1 MAIRMGLEPT
11 TSAVTGRRSNQL
23 NYRTVSPG
31 RDCALGYD
39 STSARVLQYLLRKNT
54 NNFYAG
60 AGCADNSAINGAIY
74 TKGRK
79 VLTNIVLR
87 SVIVYLLLL
96 VSLRFMGKRQI
107 GEMQMTEFIT
117 MIMLSE
123 LAILPV
129 TDVDIPLLQG
139 VIPLAVISSAEV
151 IFAFFESRSAKFL
164 RFMSGNPVELMSGGA
179 YNEKNLKRTRV
190 AREDVEAQIR
200 ISGYAGAEEVDKV
213 ILERCGKMSVLP
225 KNGSGV
231 NDA

>member
-1 MAIRMGLEPT
+1 M
-11 TSAVTGRRSNQL
+11 
-23 NYRTVSPG
+23 
-31 RDCALGYD
+31 
-39 STSARVLQYLLRKNT
+39 
-54 NNFYAG
+54 
-60 AGCADNSAINGAIY
+60 
-74 TKGRK
+74 
-79 VLTNIVLR
+79 TNIVLR